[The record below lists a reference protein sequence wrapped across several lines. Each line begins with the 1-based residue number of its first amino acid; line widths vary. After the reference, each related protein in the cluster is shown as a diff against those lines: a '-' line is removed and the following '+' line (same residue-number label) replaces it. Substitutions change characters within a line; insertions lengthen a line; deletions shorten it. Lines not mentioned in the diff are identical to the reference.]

1 MPIQAR
7 LSPRKS
13 SDSKPLR
20 ELWVARTWL
29 TKLYVALRAD
39 VKRPSEGRYQ
49 SKSDGPYNV
58 FMQLVPWVELMLCW
72 FAWIYPFL
80 FRAPHFQKR
89 PSVTRSGPSAVGLVL
104 EGMGIFAA
112 FVFRLPPD
120 NPPGTVRLALSLIFA
135 VAAAILS
142 WSSVRHLGRQFRI
155 QAGLYEDHQLIRT
168 GPYGFVRHPIYAS
181 PTLHPALHA
190 PLVDA
195 LARVPGIAGV
205 LSAGDRNPHSHGR
218 AVAGIP
224 LPG

>member
-1 MPIQAR
+1 
-7 LSPRKS
+7 
-13 SDSKPLR
+13 
-20 ELWVARTWL
+20 
-29 TKLYVALRAD
+29 
-39 VKRPSEGRYQ
+39 
-49 SKSDGPYNV
+49 
-58 FMQLVPWVELMLCW
+58 MQLVPWVELMLCW

-89 PSVTRSGPSAVGLVL
+89 PSVTRSGPSAAGLVL

-168 GPYGFVRHPIYAS
+168 GPYGLVRHPIYAS
-181 PTLHPALHA
+181 LLCTLLCTLLLLTPWQLCLVSLAFFLLGTEIRIRTEERLLASRFPVEFQDYRRHVPAY
-190 PLVDA
+190 
-195 LARVPGIAGV
+195 
-205 LSAGDRNPHSHGR
+205 
-218 AVAGIP
+218 
-224 LPG
+224 LPFVR